1 MNLNQGIQQDARFEV
16 TCGQTLV
23 SLFLVLALASSCAA
37 PPARSP
43 SPHADFATRC
53 ADPNVVR
60 CVSFEAEELSE
71 HGGPIAWNERTA
83 SAGTFVNGMHAGSSL
98 DGRVELA
105 TDQKASGQSSLKF
118 FVPSESGA
126 GYSGQFYA
134 RFSEDNSVQFG
145 EGDEFYVQWR
155 QRFTR
160 SFLDNRYRPRS
171 NWKQIII
178 GEGDRPSDTAWS
190 CTQLEIV
197 VDHDEY
203 GSPATYHS
211 CRGKDGRS
219 ERLFQNWSFSYEPDQ
234 WMTFQVAVKVGT
246 WYKGDR
252 NYRNDSLVELW
263 VARDGESSHRVIS
276 AKMDLANNNP
286 LARYGKVWLLPYL
299 TKKDASQTHSHAYTW
314 YDELIISRA
323 PIADPL

>member
-1 MNLNQGIQQDARFEV
+1 MNRENQQDARSA
-16 TCGQTLV
+16 V
-23 SLFLVLALASSCAA
+23 SRGVVLAPLLALLVLVSSCAA
-37 PPARSP
+37 PLLSESLPRAS
-43 SPHADFATRC
+43 FATRC
-53 ADPNVVR
+53 ADPNVIR
-60 CVSFEAEELSE
+60 CIGFEADELLE
-71 HGGPIAWNERTA
+71 QGGPIAWNVHAA
-83 SAGTFVNGMHAGSSL
+83 SVGTFVNGIDGPGSTL
-98 DGRVELA
+98 NGRVELA
-105 TDQKASGQSSLKF
+105 TDYKASGKSSLKF
-118 FVPSESGA
+118 FIPSASGA
-126 GYSGQFYA
+126 GFSGQFYA
-134 RFSEDNSVQFG
+134 NFSDDNSVQFG
-145 EGDEFYVQWR
+145 EGEAFYMQWR

-178 GEGDRPSDTAWS
+178 GEGDRLEHTAWS

-203 GSPATYHS
+203 GSPAMYHS

-234 WMTFQVAVKVGT
+234 WMTFQIAVKVGT

-252 NYRNDSLVELW
+252 NYRNDSRIELW

-276 AKMDLANNNP
+276 AKLDLANNNP
-286 LARYGKVWLLPYL
+286 HARYGKVWLLPYL
-299 TKKDASQTHSHAYTW
+299 TNKNTSQTHSDAYTW
-314 YDELIISRA
+314 YDELIISRV